1 MRRNL
6 MTAWIATMLLSAPL
20 ATTPLVMAQDG
31 PESVS
36 GMDVK
41 KMVKAT
47 PTLQETLDA
56 TKAKSAAKF
65 PPELLQKF
73 ANGIQAV
80 RDNGVE
86 ASAKNVGDTAP
97 DATLSNFNGQS
108 VQLSSLWQKGPIVL
122 MWYRGGW

>member
-1 MRRNL
+1 MRCKL
-6 MTAWIATMLLSAPL
+6 ITAVMTTVLLSAPL
-20 ATTPLVMAQDG
+20 AMSPPAMAQDG
-31 PESVS
+31 SDSKPGSNI
-36 GMDVK
+36 K
-41 KMVKAT
+41 TMVQKI

-73 ANGIQAV
+73 SNGIQAV
-80 RDNGVE
+80 RDSGLE
-86 ASAKNVGDTAP
+86 QSAKNVGDTAP
-97 DATLSNFNGQS
+97 DATLNNFKGES